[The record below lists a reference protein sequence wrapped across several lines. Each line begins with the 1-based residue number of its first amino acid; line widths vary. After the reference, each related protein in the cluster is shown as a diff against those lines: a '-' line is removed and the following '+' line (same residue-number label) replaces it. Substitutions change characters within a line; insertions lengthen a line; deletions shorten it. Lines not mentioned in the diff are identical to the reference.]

1 MPMTISPREKIVLS
15 QAAQLML
22 THYAALSMPT
32 LTAERYVPPISRTLL
47 GFVELFLEFAWTL
60 KNLVGSL
67 KELCMATLTRD
78 MCRQWVELCWPF
90 YMTFFEICINLKNYL
105 NGNTLEGYVPPISRT
120 LSQIVELLWNLFDF
134 CMDTQ
139 QVKHLITILWY
150 YCWMDRSLYNLC
162 MPSVRRTEKAF
173 RL

>member
-1 MPMTISPREKIVLS
+1 
-15 QAAQLML
+15 
-22 THYAALSMPT
+22 MPT

-47 GFVELFLEFAWTL
+47 GFVELCLEFAWTL

-67 KELCMATLTRD
+67 KELFMATLTRD

-139 QVKHLITILWY
+139 HWITILWY
-150 YCWMDRSLYNLC
+150 CSMDRSLCELC
-162 MPSVRRTEKAF
+162 MQRHSKEVYAVNNKNSDYQTTPMK
-173 RL
+173 